1 MERFRQLQEKTS
13 LPAPV
18 EAGRG
23 GAIAAQSDP
32 EPFMGSHSKVWPHGT
47 RETMQRSPGLFVI
60 LRPFGRWLNHGASD
74 QPVGPISARQHTP
87 IKGGIHPTSGLAAMT
102 MHATAPYTAKAAP
115 SGRLSGQPWRTVSAD
130 SR

>member
-1 MERFRQLQEKTS
+1 MAASTDRTLGASSSTRLRAPGSRRNYLMERFRQLQEKTS

-47 RETMQRSPGLFVI
+47 RETMQRSAGLFVI
-60 LRPFGRWLNHGASD
+60 LRPFGRW
-74 QPVGPISARQHTP
+74 
-87 IKGGIHPTSGLAAMT
+87 
-102 MHATAPYTAKAAP
+102 
-115 SGRLSGQPWRTVSAD
+115 
-130 SR
+130 